1 MSPEQIFGLRHL
13 SIFILSTQR
22 NVLISNDCTARL
34 VDVGIKGVL
43 AVLYSIDTGTLNSKI
58 DGTRYMAPE
67 LLLLDNVG
75 GLTKECDIH

>member
-1 MSPEQIFGLRHL
+1 M
-13 SIFILSTQR
+13 
-22 NVLISNDCTARL
+22 ISNDCTARL

-75 GLTKECDIH
+75 GLTKECDIHSFAMTVYEVCSFCIVYDHR